1 MSRCE
6 NLRRTRTAGAALA
19 ALLGASM
26 LLVSCGGSS
35 SDPEPPPSSQGVVYE
50 AGPNDLP
57 EFRRYV
63 VGEMPEPPAGSRD
76 PFRDESRDRVAPTSK
91 APARRVPHVH
101 FQLHGI
107 VERQGE
113 RVALLGRGSVRV
125 GESVAGWTVREIGPR
140 EVLLVRGDRERRLS
154 L

>member
-6 NLRRTRTAGAALA
+6 LLLRRLRVHALSRA
-19 ALLGASM
+19 PLGVLLLIACDGEAR
-26 LLVSCGGSS
+26 
-35 SDPEPPPSSQGVVYE
+35 DTPPTPPPGRVVYE

-57 EFRRYV
+57 DFRRYV
-63 VGEMPEPPAGSRD
+63 VGDVPEPSTDSRD
-76 PFRDESRDRVAPTSK
+76 PFHDGSQAPKPQART
-91 APARRVPHVH
+91 APVRRAPQVH

-140 EVLLVRGDRERRLS
+140 EVLLVRGDRERRLN